1 MREFEEETGYL
12 RNNVQLIQNITP
24 YEEIFTGSNM
34 KSYKHKYFLG
44 YIDNS
49 INTTNAF
56 QETEVGDMKWLSLD
70 ESINKI
76 RPYNLEKINI
86 LNKIN
91 NVLIKYRLY

>member
-1 MREFEEETGYL
+1 
-12 RNNVQLIQNITP
+12 
-24 YEEIFTGSNM
+24 M

-44 YIDNS
+44 YIDAT
-49 INTTNAF
+49 IQTTHSF
-56 QETEVGDMKWLSLD
+56 QETEVGDMKWQTYNECL
-70 ESINKI
+70 NKI